1 MLNQQSHSHWYFL
14 KHFLRNP
21 LQVGAVVPSSQEL
34 ARKISEDLDLQPGEV
49 VIELGPGTGALTREI
64 CKKLPDASSYLGIEC
79 EPRFVTM
86 LRRQYRDLLIMQGR
100 AERAAELHRHSG
112 LGPVKAI
119 ISGIPFANM
128 WSQETREEMMKML
141 DEFMKNGCVF
151 RTFQYVHAYTFPPA
165 VRFRKD
171 MNQRYGKCKRSKII
185 FKNFPPAYVLT
196 WQTSKH
202 EAADNPFS

>member
-1 MLNQQSHSHWYFL
+1 
-14 KHFLRNP
+14 
-21 LQVGAVVPSSQEL
+21 
-34 ARKISEDLDLQPGEV
+34 
-49 VIELGPGTGALTREI
+49 
-64 CKKLPDASSYLGIEC
+64 
-79 EPRFVTM
+79 M